1 MMPTGSN
8 SPQAYAYCSITRTIH
23 KGHVAYSKQCCYV
36 HFVLLFL
43 QLLFFSKT
51 FLDKSIDTY
60 NNNHDVDSFI

>member
-1 MMPTGSN
+1 MPTGSN
-8 SPQAYAYCSITRTIH
+8 SSQAYAYCSITR

-43 QLLFFSKT
+43 QLLFFPKT